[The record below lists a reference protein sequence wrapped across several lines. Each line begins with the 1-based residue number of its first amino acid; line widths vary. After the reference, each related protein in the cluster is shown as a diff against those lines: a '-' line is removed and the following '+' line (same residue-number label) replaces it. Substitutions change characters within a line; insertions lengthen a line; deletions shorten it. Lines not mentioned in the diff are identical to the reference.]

1 MEGGYGPQP
10 IHRSVTGNK
19 WRKLNEEKKKKQ
31 FKQSLKFPLLPSL
44 KDAIKNRFIC
54 PTVQSRAYGLEWL
67 GVTCTTEI
75 PSRIFIFFFRNETLL
90 TLLNEYT
97 QFFTILFFSFL
108 AEIACGKIIITPFT
122 SNGRENFGTT
132 NITHFK
138 NWVWGLGFG
147 LEREVHFVLH
157 MNHWPISLSLYQQ
170 RVLPRHW
177 AFVPIKMALFFKC
190 KNTSA

>member
-1 MEGGYGPQP
+1 MHHRNP
-10 IHRSVTGNK
+10 I
-19 WRKLNEEKKKKQ
+19 
-31 FKQSLKFPLLPSL
+31 
-44 KDAIKNRFIC
+44 KDF
-54 PTVQSRAYGLEWL
+54 YY
-67 GVTCTTEI
+67 
-75 PSRIFIFFFRNETLL
+75 FFFRNESLL

-122 SNGRENFGTT
+122 SDGRENFGTT
-132 NITHFK
+132 NMTHFK

-147 LEREVHFVLH
+147 LEREAHFVLH

-177 AFVPIKMALFFKC
+177 AFVPIKMALFFSSSQSVCPIIDSKRVHT
-190 KNTSA
+190 NMLVGPTSCGSYQRVRKRKHNRYTSSCERSGKRE